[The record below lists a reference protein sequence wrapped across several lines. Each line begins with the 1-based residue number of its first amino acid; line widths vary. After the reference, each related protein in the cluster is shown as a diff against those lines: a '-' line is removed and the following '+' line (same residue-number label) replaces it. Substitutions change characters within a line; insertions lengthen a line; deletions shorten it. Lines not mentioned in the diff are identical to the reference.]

1 MRTKEWGKKLWRVA
15 KGVFAGVVLATS
27 LGIYAAKLEKA
38 FEAKPLTAQEIL
50 DRDLG
55 WANQMSASGI
65 DLGLT
70 PVRDLFQNAHQGAH
84 AFADDALGFESKWK
98 LVTDYVA
105 SRDEHSKFLKAQF
118 SERLFSPEQLEKAVE
133 LSVRTYMKH
142 LEDVDSQLLVLL
154 QADLSDLPPEQ
165 FSPGI
170 DQDALRQL
178 LDEALRESRK
188 AAEADFR
195 GTVGREIV
203 SLVAGEVL
211 SAVAVELGTSSGILS
226 AGAVSGTVT
235 FGAGLVV
242 GVIADYAVC
251 WAYDKLYDP
260 IGELTKRVND
270 QLDQVEQMIV
280 VGTSKQ
286 PGLQK
291 RLEDYAL
298 RRSKARDDA
307 IRAAI
312 LSPEQFVAFRLS
324 NARKGETQ

>member
-1 MRTKEWGKKLWRVA
+1 MRTKEWCKKLWRVA

-27 LGIYAAKLEKA
+27 LGIFVAKLEK
-38 FEAKPLTAQEIL
+38 ELEGKPLTAQEIL

-55 WANQMSASGI
+55 WAKQMSAAGI
-65 DLGLT
+65 DHGLT
-70 PVRDLFQNAHQGAH
+70 PVRDLFANAHQGAH

-105 SRDEHSKFLKAQF
+105 SRDEHAKFLQAQF
-118 SERLFSPEQLEKAVE
+118 STRLFSPEQLEKAVE
-133 LSVRTYMKH
+133 SSVRGYMKH
-142 LEDVDSQLLVLL
+142 LDDVDSQLLVLL

-165 FSPGI
+165 FGRGI
-170 DQDALRQL
+170 DHGAIGQL
-178 LDEALRESRK
+178 LDEAMREARK

-211 SAVAVELGTSSGILS
+211 SAVAVELATSSGILS

-242 GVIADYAVC
+242 GVIADCAVC

-260 IGELTKRVND
+260 LGELTKRVNE
-270 QLDQVEQMIV
+270 QMDQVEQMIV
-280 VGTSKQ
+280 VGSSRQ
-286 PGLQK
+286 PGLQM
-291 RLEDYAL
+291 RLQDYSL
-298 RRSKARDDA
+298 RRSKARDAA
-307 IRAAI
+307 IAAAI
-312 LSPEQFVAFRLS
+312 LTPEQFVAFRLS
-324 NARKGETQ
+324 NAR